1 MEFTPIN
8 NRKDSSF
15 YQEEMEIRFCQCD
28 ASHRLKVSELF
39 RIMTNL
45 ADMAFEFRGMD
56 HQFLMKRRMVFLIT
70 RVSVNIHR
78 MPLQI
83 EKIRAATWEQSVD
96 RAQFIRNF
104 AVWSETG
111 ELLVEASS
119 GWVLVDPVLRS
130 ILRPAQFDEAFPG
143 FLHPQPENL
152 SGAPAFARLR
162 LKETAEGVESCP
174 PRRIV
179 YSDIDGNGHVDNARY
194 IEMAFD
200 VLPESLT
207 GKSPREVQIV
217 FSREAMPGETL
228 SLYRKID
235 GEKALTKALTKALIK
250 GAADGKDSFL
260 CEVTFDE

>member
-96 RAQFIRNF
+96 RAQF
-104 AVWSETG
+104 
-111 ELLVEASS
+111 
-119 GWVLVDPVLRS
+119 
-130 ILRPAQFDEAFPG
+130 DEAFPG

-162 LKETAEGVESCP
+162 LKETEEGTESCP

-235 GEKALTKALTKALIK
+235 GEKALTTALTTALIK